1 MPRSRLFAFKWTGH
15 SETGTKG
22 PRKLVETGT
31 KGPRI
36 LVLWL
41 LLILGVVV
49 AVAGAVGLWSAL
61 DMTFRGI
68 PTTAKVLGHEHRGS
82 GRNDLSTYAQ
92 VEITSSGG
100 RTFRTE
106 VFDQFGVAD
115 WVDGGT
121 VNLICMKLPPDNPQC
136 QLDSARD
143 RWLMPVVLLVA
154 GLAVVWWWWFWW
166 RRQNT

>member
-1 MPRSRLFAFKWTGH
+1 MPRSRLFAFKWTSH
-15 SETGTKG
+15 SETLTKR
-22 PRKLVETGT
+22 PRS
-31 KGPRI
+31 

-49 AVAGAVGLWSAL
+49 AVAGAVGLWNAL
-61 DMTFRGI
+61 DATFRGI
-68 PTTAKVLGHEHRGS
+68 PTTARVIEHEHRG
-82 GRNDLSTYAQ
+82 GARLSTYAQ
-92 VEITSSGG
+92 VEITSPGG

-106 VFDQFGVAD
+106 VFDQLGVAD

-121 VNLICMKLPPDNPQC
+121 VNLICVKLPPDNPHC
-136 QLDSARD
+136 QLASARD

-166 RRQNT
+166 RRRLNT